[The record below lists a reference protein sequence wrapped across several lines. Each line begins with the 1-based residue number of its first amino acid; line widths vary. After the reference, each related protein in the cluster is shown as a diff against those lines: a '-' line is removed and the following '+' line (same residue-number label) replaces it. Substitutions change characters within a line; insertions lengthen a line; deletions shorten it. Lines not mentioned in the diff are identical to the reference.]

1 MSNIL
6 LIGGEGYI
14 GSELKSY
21 FLKEN
26 NFVVSLDNLIYK
38 QKKPKD
44 TSNFKF
50 YKLDITNYRN
60 YKNILCK
67 YNFDLIVLLA
77 GLVGDPI
84 TKKYPKKSTI
94 INLNGVKKTI
104 LTSLKYSKAKFV
116 FISTCSNY
124 GIKKKPATEK
134 SKLKPLS
141 TYAKHKVFAE
151 KFIMSKKFKKNCWTI
166 LRFATIYG
174 PSTRMRFDLT
184 INEFVRELYYK
195 KKLLVYDPNTVRPYC
210 YIDDVSRLLS
220 VILKSKKKIISNKIF
235 NVGRNDQNFSKREL
249 VIYLKKFF
257 KRGDIEFLK
266 KTVDKRNYRVKFD
279 KIKKQLGF
287 APKTKLNLGIKQII
301 NLIKRNKK
309 IYINKNK
316 FGNYLI
322 K

>member
-1 MSNIL
+1 MSKIL

-14 GSELKSY
+14 GSELKSF
-21 FLKEN
+21 FLQKG
-26 NFVVSLDNLIYK
+26 NFVVSLDNLIFK
-38 QKKPKD
+38 QKKPKN

-50 YKLDITNYRN
+50 YKLDISNYQN
-60 YKNILCK
+60 YKNIIYK

-84 TKKYPKKSTI
+84 TKKYPKESKA

-104 LTSLKYSKAKFV
+104 LTSLKHSKAKFV

-141 TYAKHKVFAE
+141 SYAEHKVFAE
-151 KFIMSKKFKKNCWTI
+151 KFIMSKKFKKDCWTI

-174 PSTRMRFDLT
+174 PSKRMRFDLT

-210 YIDDVSRLLS
+210 YIDDVARLLS
-220 VILKSKKKIISNKIF
+220 VILKSDKKIISNKIF

-257 KRGDIEFLK
+257 KKGDIEFLK

-287 APKTKLNLGIKQII
+287 EPKTKINLGIKNII
-301 NLIKRNKK
+301 NSIKLNKK
-309 IYINKNK
+309 NYINKK
-316 FGNYLI
+316 KYGNYSI
-322 K
+322 